1 MTVLSDLQKLQMAT
15 KVAYQQRQQ
24 SFQKV
29 VAEEARLRQEL
40 QRLTGLDQQARE
52 QFSHNQN
59 MRAIGADVLW
69 LGWVGR
75 SKTAVNIEL
84 ARVLAVKE
92 HHLSEVRKAY
102 GKRLVAE
109 QLLDQHEADNRQI
122 AAKRDLDRIIEI
134 SLFS

>member
-1 MTVLSDLQKLQMAT
+1 MTVLADLQKLQMAT
-15 KVAYQQRQQ
+15 QIAYQQRQHR
-24 SFQKV
+24 FQTV
-29 VAEEARLRQEL
+29 LAEELRLRQEI
-40 QRLTGLDQQARE
+40 QRLDGLDQQARE
-52 QFSHNQN
+52 QFLHNQN

-75 SKTAVNIEL
+75 SKTAVNLEL

-109 QLLDQHEADNRQI
+109 QLLDQHEKEKRQT

>member
-1 MTVLSDLQKLQMAT
+1 MADLQKLQMAT
-15 KVAYQQRQQ
+15 RIAYQQRQHR
-24 SFQKV
+24 FQTV
-29 VAEEARLRQEL
+29 LAEEARLRQEI
-40 QRLTGLDQQARE
+40 QRLDGLDQQVRE
-52 QFSHNQN
+52 QFLQNQN

-75 SKTAVNIEL
+75 SKTAVNMEL
-84 ARVLAVKE
+84 SRVLAVKE

-109 QLLDQHEADNRQI
+109 QLLDQHEKEKRQTG
-122 AAKRDLDRIIEI
+122 AKRDLDRIIEI